1 MIPALACGNT
11 VVLKPSEYS
20 SLTSILIF
28 EILEKED
35 FPKGSVN
42 LVIGIG
48 SALADALLKTDLID
62 IVSFTGSQQPEKSF
76 EKKYHIQM

>member
-11 VVLKPSEYS
+11 IVLKPSEYS

-35 FPKGSVN
+35 FPKGSAN

-48 SALADALLKTDLID
+48 SALGDALLKTDLID
-62 IVSFTGSQQPEKSF
+62 IVSFTGSKDFS
-76 EKKYHIQM
+76 